1 VRRYSPW
8 WQSRRLLYIRKRTD
22 EWYFFAKENSCNRRR
37 QWTWQRNSLGIF
49 TAWRNRYSCR
59 SKYAETRRNGASDL
73 RDPGKSWVIPFDAN
87 NNQSID
93 NLFDEIKHKV
103 GTLDIAVN
111 NAGVFS
117 FGFVDEAS
125 NEDFNHV
132 FTTNVIGLFE
142 SLKRELQ
149 SMKENRAGTIVNIS
163 SNMSIGLNIP
173 GTAAYTASKAAV
185 DALTRVSAKEAITH
199 GVRVFSINP
208 GPLATEMTQL
218 PGESAADRDKRWRD
232 LIPIGRIG
240 DVKEIAEA
248 IIWSCSGQSDY
259 LVGSRIV
266 IDGGHSL

>member
-1 VRRYSPW
+1 MSDIFSEKKILVTGAGSGLGRAIALAF
-8 WQSRRLLYIRKRTD
+8 SRLGGTVILAGRDTQKLEET
-22 EWYFFAKENSCNRRR
+22 AKE
-37 QWTWQRNSLGIF
+37 I
-49 TAWRNRYSCR
+49 
-59 SKYAETRRNGASDL
+59 AETA
-73 RDPGKSWVIPFDAN
+73 GKSLVIPLDVN
-87 NNQSID
+87 SNQSID
-93 NLFDEIKHKV
+93 NLFNEIKRKV

-125 NEDFNHV
+125 SDDINRV

-149 SMKENRAGTIVNIS
+149 LMKQNQTGTIVNIS
-163 SNMSIGLNIP
+163 SNMSIGLNIA

-185 DALTRVSAKEAITH
+185 DALTRVSAKEAIAH
-199 GVRVFSINP
+199 GVRIFSINP

-218 PGESAADRDKRWRD
+218 PGESEAERNERWRD

-240 DVKEIAEA
+240 DVDEIAQA
-248 IIWSCSGQSDY
+248 IIWSCSGKSNY

>member
-1 VRRYSPW
+1 MSDIFSQKKILVTGAGSGLGREIALAF
-8 WQSRRLLYIRKRTD
+8 SRLGGNVIL
-22 EWYFFAKENSCNRRR
+22 AG
-37 QWTWQRNSLGIF
+37 RNTQKLEE
-49 TAWRNRYSCR
+49 TAQAIS
-59 SKYAETRRNGASDL
+59 ET
-73 RDPGKSWVIPFDAN
+73 PGKSWVIPFDVN

-117 FGFVDEAS
+117 FGFVDKTS
-125 NEDFNHV
+125 SEDFNHV

-248 IIWSCSGQSDY
+248 IIWSCSGQSGY

>member
-1 VRRYSPW
+1 MS
-8 WQSRRLLYIRKRTD
+8 
-22 EWYFFAKENSCNRRR
+22 
-37 QWTWQRNSLGIF
+37 GIF
-49 TAWRNRYSCR
+49 SQKKILVTGAGSGLGREIALAFSRLGGTVILAGRNTQKLEETAQAIS
-59 SKYAETRRNGASDL
+59 ET
-73 RDPGKSWVIPFDAN
+73 PGKSWVIPFDAN

-93 NLFDEIKHKV
+93 NLFDEIKNKV

-117 FGFVDEAS
+117 FGFVDETS
-125 NEDFNHV
+125 SEDFNHV

-149 SMKENRAGTIVNIS
+149 SMKENRTGTIVNIS